1 VIILIQGEGSM
12 KKVIVIDA
20 IVGAGKTTL
29 GETLEK
35 HLGIQ
40 LYRELNNPDTE
51 ELLNKFYADKKRW
64 AFTLQIHFLNQRFAQ
79 IKEIYRKNG
88 GLLDRSIFGDR
99 IFAEMLMEDGYMSKE
114 EFHTYTTLL
123 DNMLEHAQNPSLL
136 VFIKCDVDTAI
147 ERIKQR
153 NRGLEGK
160 VERKYWERL
169 HEKYENWCDG
179 YDYSP
184 KIVLDVKNFDSFNE
198 DNVKELLRRIEMK
211 EYD

>member
-1 VIILIQGEGSM
+1 M

-29 GETLEK
+29 GQTLER

-79 IKEIYRKNG
+79 IKEIHRKNG

-99 IFAEMLMEDGYMSKE
+99 IFAEMLMEDGYMSEE

-169 HEKYENWCDG
+169 HEKYEKWCDG
-179 YDYSP
+179 YNYSP
-184 KIVLDVKNFDSFNE
+184 KIVLDVKNFDSFNK
-198 DNVKELLRRIEMK
+198 DNVEELLRRIEMK

>member
-1 VIILIQGEGSM
+1 M

-29 GETLEK
+29 GETLERE
-35 HLGIQ
+35 LGIK

-79 IKEIYRKNG
+79 IKEIHRKQG

-99 IFAEMLMEDGYMSKE
+99 IFAEMLMEDGYMTKE
-114 EFHTYTTLL
+114 EFNTYNTLL

-136 VFIKCDVDTAI
+136 IFIKCDVDTAVN
-147 ERIKQR
+147 RIKKR
-153 NRGLEGK
+153 NRGLESS
-160 VERKYWERL
+160 VEMKYWERL
-169 HEKYENWCDG
+169 HEKYNKWCES
-179 YDYSP
+179 YSYSP
-184 KIVLDVKNFDSFNE
+184 KIVLNVKDFDSFNE
-198 DNVKELLRRIEMK
+198 DNVRELIRRIEMK
-211 EYD
+211 DFD

>member
-1 VIILIQGEGSM
+1 M